1 MQKRA
6 RKARR
11 RCRNSFLKITSDR
24 RNALQ
29 IPKKNLKTHRRNI
42 ALNQQSTIFSTV
54 KTTEQIKQPIKAEME
69 LFEKKFYESMASK
82 VALLNR
88 ITYYIVNRKGKQM
101 RPMFVF
107 LTAKMVSGNVNERT
121 YRGASVI
128 ELIHTA
134 TLVHDDVVDDSNRR
148 RGFFSINALWKN
160 KIAVLVGDY
169 LLSKGLLLSIDNG
182 DFDLLK
188 IISVAVREMSEGE
201 LLQIEKA
208 RRLDITEDVY
218 YEIIR
223 KKTATLIA
231 ACCALGARSVSDDDF
246 QVENMRRF
254 GELIGMAFQIKDDLF
269 DYTEDAIG
277 KPTGIDIK
285 EQKMTLPLIH
295 VLNNCSPDEKSWL
308 INSIKN
314 HNKDRKRV
322 KEVIAFVTSNH
333 GLSYGEEKMK
343 AFQQEALQLIQNY
356 PESEFKSALTLMV
369 NYVIERKI

>member
-1 MQKRA
+1 
-6 RKARR
+6 
-11 RCRNSFLKITSDR
+11 LKI
-24 RNALQ
+24 
-29 IPKKNLKTHRRNI
+29 
-42 ALNQQSTIFSTV
+42 
-54 KTTEQIKQPIKAEME
+54 TEQIKQPIAFEME
-69 LFEKKFYESMASK
+69 LFEKKFRLAMSSK

-107 LTAKMVSGNVNERT
+107 LVAKMVSNGEVSERT

-134 TLVHDDVVDDSNRR
+134 TLVHDDVVDDSNKR

-160 KIAVLVGDY
+160 KIAVLIGDF
-169 LLSKGLLLSIDNG
+169 LLSKGLLLSIDNN

-188 IISVAVREMSEGE
+188 IISIAVREMSEGE

-208 RRLDITEDVY
+208 RKLDITEDVY

-223 KKTATLIA
+223 QKTATLIA
-231 ACCALGARSVSDDDF
+231 ACCSLGAASVKPNS
-246 QVENMRRF
+246 VEVESMRKF

-269 DYTEDAIG
+269 DYGTQSIG

-285 EQKMTLPLIH
+285 EQKMTLPLIY
-295 VLNNCSPDEKSWL
+295 VLNNCSKKDKKWL
-308 INSIKN
+308 INSVKN

-322 KEVIAFVTSNH
+322 NQVIDFVKQNG
-333 GLSYGEEKMK
+333 GLDYAVSKMK
-343 AFQQEALQLIQNY
+343 SFQEEALLLLISF
-356 PESEFKSALTLMV
+356 PKSEYKDALELMV
-369 NYVIERKI
+369 NYVIERKK

>member
-1 MQKRA
+1 
-6 RKARR
+6 
-11 RCRNSFLKITSDR
+11 LKI
-24 RNALQ
+24 
-29 IPKKNLKTHRRNI
+29 
-42 ALNQQSTIFSTV
+42 
-54 KTTEQIKQPIKAEME
+54 TEQIKQPIAYEME
-69 LFEKKFYESMASK
+69 LFEQKFLLSMSSK

-88 ITYYIVNRKGKQM
+88 ITHYIVNRKGKQM

-107 LTAKMVSGNVNERT
+107 LVAKMVDNGQVNERT

-148 RGFFSINALWKN
+148 RGFLSVNALWKN
-160 KIAVLVGDY
+160 KIAVLIGDF
-169 LLSKGLLLSIDNG
+169 LLSKGLLLSIDND

-208 RRLDITEDVY
+208 RQLDITEDVY

-223 KKTATLIA
+223 QKTATLIA
-231 ACCALGARSVSDDDF
+231 ACCSLGAASVKPNSDHI
-246 QVENMRRF
+246 ESMRKF

-269 DYTEDAIG
+269 DYGNEAIG

-295 VLNNCSPDEKSWL
+295 VLNNCSKKEKSWL
-308 INSIKN
+308 INSVKN
-314 HNKDRKRV
+314 HNKDKKRV
-322 KEVIAFVTSNH
+322 KEVINFVKDHN
-333 GLSYGEEKMK
+333 GLDYAVNKMK
-343 AFQQEALQLIQNY
+343 QFQGQALEILHTY
-356 PESEFKSALTLMV
+356 PESQYKSSLELMV
-369 NYVIERKI
+369 NYVIDRKK

>member
-1 MQKRA
+1 
-6 RKARR
+6 
-11 RCRNSFLKITSDR
+11 LKI
-24 RNALQ
+24 
-29 IPKKNLKTHRRNI
+29 
-42 ALNQQSTIFSTV
+42 V
-54 KTTEQIKQPIKAEME
+54 EQIKQPIEFEMD
-69 LFEKKFYESMASK
+69 LFEQKFLLSMSSK

-88 ITYYIVNRKGKQM
+88 ITHYIVNRKGKQM

-107 LTAKMVSGNVNERT
+107 LVAKMINNGEVIERT

-134 TLVHDDVVDDSNRR
+134 SLVHDDIVDDSNRR

-160 KIAVLVGDY
+160 KIAVLIGDY
-169 LLSKGLLLSIDNG
+169 LFAKGLLLSIDNN

-188 IISVAVREMSEGE
+188 IISVAVREISEGE

-208 RRLDITEDVY
+208 RQLDVTEAIY

-223 KKTATLIA
+223 QKTATLIA
-231 ACCALGARSVSDDDF
+231 ACCSLGAASVKPNSKD
-246 QVENMRRF
+246 VETMRKF

-269 DYTEDAIG
+269 DYSEEQIG

-295 VLNNCSPDEKSWL
+295 VLNNCTQKEKSWL

-314 HNKDRKRV
+314 HNKDKKRV
-322 KEVIAFVTSNH
+322 KEVIAFVKQQG
-333 GLSYGEEKMK
+333 GLEYAIMKMK
-343 AFQQEALQLIQNY
+343 EFQQQALLLLNQY
-356 PESEFKSALTLMV
+356 PDSEFKSALELMV
-369 NYVIERKI
+369 NYVIERRK

>member
-1 MQKRA
+1 M
-6 RKARR
+6 
-11 RCRNSFLKITSDR
+11 
-24 RNALQ
+24 
-29 IPKKNLKTHRRNI
+29 
-42 ALNQQSTIFSTV
+42 
-54 KTTEQIKQPIKAEME
+54 EME
-69 LFEKKFYESMASK
+69 LFEKKFHESMSSK

-107 LTAKMVSGNVNERT
+107 LTAKMVSGGEVNERT

-169 LLSKGLLLSIDNG
+169 LLSKGLLLSIDNN

-223 KKTATLIA
+223 QKTATLIA
-231 ACCALGARSVSDDDF
+231 ACCALGACAVKPEDAEV
-246 QVENMRRF
+246 VERMRKF

-269 DYTEDAIG
+269 DYTDDAIG

-285 EQKMTLPLIH
+285 EQKMTLPLIYA
-295 VLNNCSPDEKSWL
+295 LNNCTTKEKNWC

-314 HNKDRKRV
+314 HNKDKKRV
-322 KEVIAFVTSNH
+322 REVIAFVKERN
-333 GLSYGEEKMK
+333 GLSYAEQKMVQ
-343 AFQQEALQLIQNY
+343 FQQEALSLLKNFPDSPY
-356 PESEFKSALTLMV
+356 KSALTLMV
-369 NYVIERKI
+369 NYVIERKK

>member
-1 MQKRA
+1 M
-6 RKARR
+6 
-11 RCRNSFLKITSDR
+11 KI
-24 RNALQ
+24 
-29 IPKKNLKTHRRNI
+29 
-42 ALNQQSTIFSTV
+42 V
-54 KTTEQIKQPIKAEME
+54 EQIKQPIAYEME
-69 LFEKKFYESMASK
+69 LFEQKFLLSMSSK

-88 ITYYIVNRKGKQM
+88 ITHYIVNRKGKQM

-107 LTAKMVSGNVNERT
+107 LVAKMIDNGQVSERT

-160 KIAVLVGDY
+160 KIAVLIGDY
-169 LLSKGLLLSIDNG
+169 LLSKGLLLSIDNN

-208 RRLDITEDVY
+208 RQLDITETIY
-218 YEIIR
+218 YDIIR
-223 KKTATLIA
+223 QKTATLIA
-231 ACCALGARSVSDDDF
+231 ACCSLGAASVKPNTPD
-246 QVENMRRF
+246 VEAMRKF

-269 DYTEDAIG
+269 DYGAEAIG

-295 VLNNCSPDEKSWL
+295 VLNNVSKKDKRWL

-314 HNKDRKRV
+314 HNKDKQRV
-322 KEVIAFVTSNH
+322 KEVISFVKTNG
-333 GLSYGEEKMK
+333 GLEYAIVKMK
-343 AFQQEALQLIQNY
+343 EFQSEALEILHKY
-356 PESEFKSALTLMV
+356 PKSDYRNSLELMV
-369 NYVIERKI
+369 NYVIERKK